1 MTEPTKTEHTTR
13 EVVDKLLFDA
23 LMCPE
28 NKATILANEKDL
40 ALLIKGMCQ
49 LANDDRAME
58 LLGELRVLQQEVFGL
73 PEKTPVDRGGCF
85 WGGNKVLV
93 ESEKKGKS

>member
-1 MTEPTKTEHTTR
+1 MTEPTKTEHSTR
-13 EVVDKLLFDA
+13 EAIDRLLLKA
-23 LMCPE
+23 LDDEDMV
-28 NKATILANEKDL
+28 AILANEKDL

-85 WGGNKVLV
+85 WGGNRIEVK
-93 ESEKKGKS
+93 